1 MSSVFNESSLEE
13 NTRWL
18 DENSGKL
25 AHIPKYLAQWLII
38 RNQGVGAFFP
48 TRAEAHEYVKTEGLQ
63 GVAIIWPVTSD
74 LRG

>member
-1 MSSVFNESSLEE
+1 MSSDFNESSSEE

-25 AHIPKYLAQWLII
+25 AQFPEYLDQWLVI

-63 GVAIIWPVTSD
+63 GLAIIWPVTSA
-74 LRG
+74 LQG